1 MMHPSAPLRVSGN
14 RQSSVAESAA
24 EGQPSGAGPPRFRAP
39 RYSLGSSGSLSRTA
53 PRDTN
58 QVSGPSTR
66 APHER
71 ASLASSR
78 RTRLD
83 SPDASRSFRASS
95 GRASLSSTRSTY
107 EDFDAPAFCREYS
120 SYIAA
125 ALADRG
131 NHVGE
136 SQSGRA
142 SASKRLRTSFRSP
155 RASAS
160 IAQPPEEDLP
170 DDLAYILQSG
180 GSIVDKGKARAW
192 NESHLNEEDE
202 ATRKQKNASFLAR
215 INASVEQK
223 LAVSQT
229 KIPNEELAD
238 AQQQADLLT
247 DNVAAQP
254 ADAEQQQQTETV
266 SEASQALRR
275 DEATQTTSAVFEGP
289 AELSAKREQ
298 TPNGRVD
305 LAGRAIEELLSR
317 GGLASPS
324 NEARQ
329 PFGGLETISQE
340 SVGKDGPSSLF
351 QSGLDIEAVLRQRA
365 QMEEAQQSEA
375 EEEGMY
381 RESAEI
387 SPEAGPSRRLIQEI
401 EADQPSVEDVLY
413 GNAGIP
419 EEDHGDAPI
428 EQDSDS
434 DSDSEGGDESEDV
447 IDTDGQAEAISDS
460 GIKVQYTNVQ
470 GLTDEA
476 PEYDSDEVVSE
487 DTGQQEDG
495 AEDGEEEDGERE
507 PSEEESEEDY
517 NGFGA
522 DPSGRSRLYANPASQ
537 KTGHLPTRSPS
548 GQPEVISLLSDS
560 DEDENRAGTSREGG
574 DSSEEDELSERGAEA
589 EEDFPAS
596 HPTSATEALQEDIS
610 MEEPRFDL
618 NDQSGSR
625 HDDQSLANDYHAT
638 TYLPPNL
645 SAEVP
650 GWQGAAESAGV
661 ASAIESVWQPA
672 ESHAQVG
679 VDDDGVGRQVDGIR
693 FSLAEAPGSS
703 HHAHID
709 PGLFADW
716 MHSSAPHASIALPV
730 TTDPFTPHASLPL
743 PEETTL
749 SSNLPIA
756 LAETHLANATMP
768 EAATVTLGNTPTSSG
783 ASDQRVEEVT
793 APSFEAEPGGAQSL
807 AEQTILPTTLDE
819 APTSRSAPLSAQPSL
834 HHENNLHPEGADVLQ
849 QPGVEEATEEQTLRR
864 SPSNPPGNPD
874 RLLSSHDT
882 SSEQDDVFASATSAA
897 NATEVQSGE
906 ELLALKHSIQS
917 TSSANLNPDQQV
929 RPPPS
934 LASTAGSAIR
944 EAIGAV
950 AVASSSAASEH
961 LPLPAP
967 GGGGLIEFKKRF
979 GSTLPATSEVASAGG
994 GRSEPPTPGVVAP
1007 QSAFPPPDSHILR
1020 PLSPAPPISTDQVL
1034 VADSAE
1040 LLRVK
1045 EKAAEQVV
1053 SQIHSAPASTHGG
1066 SVAGTSHRESD
1077 PKSDFNYSAEV
1088 SQNAAIQ
1095 HIETAADLVD
1105 MKAHVALTE
1114 PPRAP
1119 GSLKTNLSDVA
1130 ASHADHEPAEAELDG
1145 LAEDV
1150 SESRAADT
1158 VTATFHSSDT
1168 LTTLASEAP
1177 PLTTQNDH
1185 VSVAPAVKPPVAA
1198 PTSSSALTS
1207 EPTFLDPPLRKS
1219 SGSSDASSWLA
1230 RGQHRHFHPHGQTA
1244 PRIMQSGS
1252 SVTSGAPKQPAN
1264 DSQTTPEDENNE
1276 GHKTKSAADDGEN
1289 GEFVPQ
1295 YERPVTRSQCHF
1307 SLISFPSMTSPDG
1320 FCTFVAPH
1328 CSVRRDRLEQEGA
1341 KERGAASE
1349 AQNNDKE
1356 WFNSV
1361 DLPEELYHSLCR
1373 VCDPDLL
1380 EFTAVLPDTRPIE
1393 LRTFHEKSEASS
1405 EPREHNHGRSK
1416 AATSPSSA
1424 AAMELPEEEKLDAT
1438 GEPDAAALLKQRDA
1452 AIHASQ
1458 PQISSTPVL
1467 DHPPAVEEIR
1477 GVSTSPRRARIS
1489 PEVRS
1494 PLRRSER
1501 APKARKQFDDDAS
1514 PPSASLT
1521 TRLNE
1526 RIIQTRRPF
1535 RATSSSMVDLE
1546 SDSEDAAT
1554 ASPVASR
1561 DSESGVTTSPSATR
1575 SAPRSHAKR
1584 SARRSDKGGPLA
1596 DFVPT
1601 SNASSDSEEQGRRG
1615 GRKRAKATDN
1625 APAHEDHLDH
1635 VAAAIEEDNMWHA
1648 SADLQSPE
1656 QAPADDKTDA
1666 DLPKSAELITPAPV
1680 SKRTYSRAGSARAT
1694 KGGRRSVGTNADG
1707 GRYVEKVNLAGP
1719 PSSEE
1724 EDVRERTEAEN
1735 KKRARAQGRR
1745 SAKKA
1750 EAAQEREEARE
1761 AVKELN
1767 TLDPASPNESRKR
1780 RRASK
1785 DPSWNPRKADDAESE
1800 EAAEEGGD
1808 ADSVVSGPTTPAP
1821 RRGSKRA
1828 KSGSVG
1834 AEESSKARIE
1844 RKQSPAPARRKS
1856 SRLSFANPTP
1866 SK

>member
-1 MMHPSAPLRVSGN
+1 MHPSAPLRVSGN
-14 RQSSVAESAA
+14 RQPSIAESAA
-24 EGQPSGAGPPRFRAP
+24 GGQPSGAGPPRFRAP
-39 RYSLGSSGSLSRTA
+39 RYSLGSSGSLNRTA
-53 PRDTN
+53 HRDTN
-58 QVSGPSTR
+58 QVSGPSTHAR
-66 APHER
+66 HER
-71 ASLASSR
+71 GSLASSH

-83 SPDASRSFRASS
+83 SPDASRSFGASS

-125 ALADRG
+125 ALADRV
-131 NHVGE
+131 NHVDE

-142 SASKRLRTSFRSP
+142 SSSKRLRTSFRSP

-180 GSIVDKGKARAW
+180 GSMLDKGKARAW
-192 NESHLNEEDE
+192 NKPHLSEEDE
-202 ATRKQKNASFLAR
+202 ATRKQKNATFLAR
-215 INASVEQK
+215 VNASVEQK
-223 LAVSQT
+223 LAASQA
-229 KIPNEELAD
+229 KMANEERAD
-238 AQQQADLLT
+238 AQQQAGLQI
-247 DNVAAQP
+247 DNVAAQR
-254 ADAEQQQQTETV
+254 ADAEQQQQTKAV

-275 DEATQTTSAVFEGP
+275 DEETQTISAVVDGP
-289 AELSAKREQ
+289 AELSAKPAQ

-340 SVGKDGPSSLF
+340 SASQDGPSSLF

-375 EEEGMY
+375 EEEGVY
-381 RESAEI
+381 RESAE
-387 SPEAGPSRRLIQEI
+387 SSSEAGPSRRLIQEI
-401 EADQPSVEDVLY
+401 EAGQPSVEDVLY

-434 DSDSEGGDESEDV
+434 DSDSEDEDESEDD
-447 IDTDGQAEAISDS
+447 IDTDGQDEAISDS
-460 GIKVQYTNVQ
+460 GIKVQSTKVQ
-470 GLTDEA
+470 DLTDEA

-487 DTGQQEDG
+487 DSGQQEDD
-495 AEDGEEEDGERE
+495 AEDGEEQDREME
-507 PSEEESEEDY
+507 PSEDESEEDD
-517 NGFGA
+517 NGFDA

-537 KTGHLPTRSPS
+537 KIGQLSTRSPS

-560 DEDENRAGTSREGG
+560 DEDENRAGTSREGAG
-574 DSSEEDELSERGAEA
+574 SSEEDELSEHGAEA
-589 EEDFPAS
+589 EEEFPAS
-596 HPTSATEALQEDIS
+596 HATSATEALQEDIS
-610 MEEPRFDL
+610 MMEEPRFAP
-618 NDQSGSR
+618 NDQPGFR
-625 HDDQSLANDYHAT
+625 HDDQGLANDYHAS

-650 GWQGAAESAGV
+650 GWQGAAESVDV

-672 ESHAQVG
+672 ESHAHAG
-679 VDDDGVGRQVDGIR
+679 VDEDGVNRRINGIR
-693 FSLAEAPGSS
+693 FSLAETPGSS
-703 HHAHID
+703 YHAHID

-716 MHSSAPHASIALPV
+716 MHSSAPDASIALPV
-730 TTDPFTPHASLPL
+730 TADSFTPHASFPL

-749 SSNLPIA
+749 SSSLPIA
-756 LAETHLANATMP
+756 LAETHVANATMP
-768 EAATVTLGNTPTSSG
+768 NAATVTLRNAPTSSV
-783 ASDQRVEEVT
+783 ASDQRVEEVI
-793 APSFEAEPGGAQSL
+793 APSFEAEQGGAQSF
-807 AEQTILPTTLDE
+807 AEQTILPKSLDE
-819 APTSRSAPLSAQPSL
+819 ASASRSAPLSAQPSL
-834 HHENNLHPEGADVLQ
+834 HQEDNLHPEAADVLQ
-849 QPGVEEATEEQTLRR
+849 QPGVEEAMEEQTLRR
-864 SPSNPPGNPD
+864 GPSNPPGDPD
-874 RLLSSHDT
+874 RLLSSHNT
-882 SSEQDDVFASATSAA
+882 PSEQEDVIASATNAA

-906 ELLALKHSIQS
+906 ELLALKQSIQS
-917 TSSANLNPDQQV
+917 TSSANFNPDQQV

-934 LASTAGSAIR
+934 LASTAGSAIS
-944 EAIGAV
+944 EVIGAV

-1007 QSAFPPPDSHILR
+1007 QSAFPPPDSQLPR
-1020 PLSPAPPISTDQVL
+1020 PLSPAPPVSTNQVL

-1040 LLRVK
+1040 LLQVK
-1045 EKAAEQVV
+1045 EKAAEQVAG
-1053 SQIHSAPASTHGG
+1053 QIHSAPASTHGG
-1066 SVAGTSHRESD
+1066 SVAGTREND
-1077 PKSDFNYSAEV
+1077 PKLDFNYSAEV

-1105 MKAHVALTE
+1105 MKAHVAQTE

-1130 ASHADHEPAEAELDG
+1130 ASHADHEAAEAELDG
-1145 LAEDV
+1145 LAEEV

-1168 LTTLASEAP
+1168 LTTLASEVP

-1185 VSVAPAVKPPVAA
+1185 VSVAQAVKPPPLV
-1198 PTSSSALTS
+1198 PSSLSDLAS
-1207 EPTFLDPPLRKS
+1207 EPPLRNS
-1219 SGSSDASSWLA
+1219 STSSNANSWLA

-1244 PRIMQSGS
+1244 RRVMHSGS
-1252 SVTSGAPKQPAN
+1252 VVTSGAPKQPAN
-1264 DSQTTPEDENNE
+1264 DSKTAPEDESNE
-1276 GHKTKSAADDGEN
+1276 GDKTQSAANDGEN
-1289 GEFVPQ
+1289 EGFVPQ

-1307 SLISFPSMTSPDG
+1307 SLVSFPSMTSPDG

-1356 WFNSV
+1356 WFNAV

-1380 EFTAVLPDTRPIE
+1380 EFTALLPDTRPIE

-1424 AAMELPEEEKLDAT
+1424 AAKELPEEEYLDGT
-1438 GEPDAAALLKQRDA
+1438 SESDAAALLKQRDA
-1452 AIHASQ
+1452 AIHESQ
-1458 PQISSTPVL
+1458 PQIPSTPVL
-1467 DHPPAVEEIR
+1467 DQPPAVEEIR

-1521 TRLNE
+1521 TRFNE

-1535 RATSSSMVDLE
+1535 RATSFSMVDLD
-1546 SDSEDAAT
+1546 SDSDDAAS
-1554 ASPVASR
+1554 ASAVASR

-1601 SNASSDSEEQGRRG
+1601 SNASSDSEEQ
-1615 GRKRAKATDN
+1615 
-1625 APAHEDHLDH
+1625 
-1635 VAAAIEEDNMWHA
+1635 
-1648 SADLQSPE
+1648 
-1656 QAPADDKTDA
+1656 
-1666 DLPKSAELITPAPV
+1666 
-1680 SKRTYSRAGSARAT
+1680 
-1694 KGGRRSVGTNADG
+1694 
-1707 GRYVEKVNLAGP
+1707 VNLAGP

-1808 ADSVVSGPTTPAP
+1808 ADNVVSGPTTPAP

-1828 KSGSVG
+1828 KSDSVG
-1834 AEESSKARIE
+1834 AEESLQTSSKARIE
-1844 RKQSPAPARRKS
+1844 RKQSPATARRKS
-1856 SRLSFANPTP
+1856 SRLSSANPTP